1 MGTDIVGLP
10 IQYDNGNI
18 LVVRSPDTKP
28 VWEYNSNCASCAV
41 IPCMVQFTVCLQN
54 RYVQGSI
61 SYYQKWLLPLCIRGY
76 SWVFVS
82 ISLGFCIIISK
93 CWRWTRQRIMYQKL
107 AFLSSCLPFSSS
119 FSYQNFNY
127 IMASTDVYSLQRY
140 LQAMP
145 MYWKFEKEEGKNY
158 KKQFFHL
165 LP

>member
-1 MGTDIVGLP
+1 MRVNLVF
-10 IQYDNGNI
+10 GNFHAGC
-18 LVVRSPDTKP
+18 
-28 VWEYNSNCASCAV
+28 NS
-41 IPCMVQFTVCLQN
+41 QFAYRNQN
-54 RYVQGSI
+54 RYVKGSI
-61 SYYQKWLLPLCIRGY
+61 SCYEKWLLPLCIRGY

-140 LQAMP
+140 LHAMP
-145 MYWKFEKEEGKNY
+145 MYWKLEKEEEKNLEKAVFSIHY
-158 KKQFFHL
+158 RNASNSLSQYIR
-165 LP
+165 